1 MKKRV
6 LEISIIIF
14 MVAFIFIN
22 IFSINTYATNDTYTL
37 KLEILDN
44 KKAED
49 VDIYLLLPTEYIEYV
64 IQKDGLDIA
73 YEGPQTLKQNEI
85 PDLRVN
91 TANVKDDTY
100 KENEIEYVQ
109 ILLDKTEND
118 VYEFDILSDYT
129 KMDMK
134 YRIKNLNKDYIM
146 HIDNFRIK
154 SGICEIQYDYAN
166 DTIKQPDEKVIP
178 FATKALIVL
187 LVIIVVTGL
196 IAYIK
201 HRR

>member
-1 MKKRV
+1 MKKT
-6 LEISIIIF
+6 SMIIF
-14 MVAFIFIN
+14 IVAFIFIN

-44 KKAED
+44 KKDED

-73 YEGPQTLKQNEI
+73 YEGSQTLKQNEI

-100 KENEIEYVQ
+100 KENGAEYVQ

-146 HIDNFRIK
+146 HIDNFKIK

-166 DTIKQPDEKVIP
+166 DTVKQPDEKVIP

-201 HRR
+201 QRR

>member
-1 MKKRV
+1 MKKT
-6 LEISIIIF
+6 SMIIF
-14 MVAFIFIN
+14 IVAFIFIN

-44 KKAED
+44 KKDED

-73 YEGPQTLKQNEI
+73 YEGSQTLKQNEI

-100 KENEIEYVQ
+100 KENGAEYVQ

-146 HIDNFRIK
+146 HIDNFKIK

-201 HRR
+201 QRR

>member
-22 IFSINTYATNDTYTL
+22 IFSINTYAINDTYTL

-73 YEGPQTLKQNEI
+73 YEGTQTLKQNEI

-146 HIDNFRIK
+146 HIDNFKIK

-201 HRR
+201 QRR